1 MSTHTRRTLFLAT
14 SLALAGWAHPALAQK
29 PKPKPARKAPPAE
42 PAYGRRA
49 DIMAFATAV
58 AERRELPLRW
68 LQAQLAQARPQ
79 ESVRRLI
86 MPPPVATAKNWA
98 AYRAR
103 FIEPRRIDAGAAFW
117 RANQAWLSRA
127 QESYGVPPHI
137 VVGIIGVETFYGRVM
152 GNYRVL
158 DALATLSFDF
168 PSGRSDRS
176 PFFRG
181 QLEELLVW
189 CAREGVPATQPMGSY
204 AGAMGLPQFMPGSI
218 NQFAVDFDGDGR
230 IDLDRSAADVV
241 GSVARYLADHG
252 WQRNA
257 PTHFDVLPPPPG
269 AQRVELL
276 GPDIKPTFTAMQ
288 MADLGAVLSD
298 TGRAHEGALA
308 LVELFNG
315 EAPPSYVAGT
325 ANFYAVTRYNWSS
338 YYALAVIELGEAVR
352 AALG

>member
-1 MSTHTRRTLFLAT
+1 MPIHHRRTLVFAT
-14 SLALAGWAHPALAQK
+14 GLALAGWAHLASAR
-29 PKPKPARKAPPAE
+29 KPKPARKAPPAE
-42 PAYGRRA
+42 PAYGRRE
-49 DIMAFATAV
+49 DIMAFASEV
-58 AERRELPLRW
+58 AERRQLPLRW
-68 LQAQLAQARPQ
+68 LQTQLAQARPQ

-86 MPPPVATAKNWA
+86 MPPAVATAKNWA

-117 RANQAWLSRA
+117 RANEAWLSRA

-176 PFFRG
+176 VFFRG

-189 CAREGVPATQPMGSY
+189 CSREGVAATKPMGSY
-204 AGAMGLPQFMPGSI
+204 AGAMGLPQFLPGSI
-218 NQFAVDFDGDGR
+218 NQFAVDFDGDGH
-230 IDLDRSAADVV
+230 IDLDRSTADVV

-252 WQRNA
+252 WQRDL

-269 AQRVELL
+269 AQRAELL
-276 GPDIKPTFTAMQ
+276 GPDIKPTFSAMQ

-298 TGRAHEGALA
+298 AGRGHDGPLA

-315 EAPPSYVAGT
+315 EAPPSHVAGT
-325 ANFYAVTRYNWSS
+325 VNFYAVTRYNWSS

-352 AALG
+352 AALA